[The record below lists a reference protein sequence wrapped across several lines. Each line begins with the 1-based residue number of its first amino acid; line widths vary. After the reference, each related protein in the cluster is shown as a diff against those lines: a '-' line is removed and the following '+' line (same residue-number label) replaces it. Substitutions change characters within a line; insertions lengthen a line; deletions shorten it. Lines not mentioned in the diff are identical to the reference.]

1 MRWIMIFVALIVS
14 IASAEPTAFRTVSRP
29 ATRAPY
35 SIAEII
41 KQASIV
47 KTCSQAPNKA
57 IKLVS
62 AAQTSRRMQQLFD
75 ADQADR
81 QGDLSKLGQNEINKL
96 IAQDLARRQETLEY
110 ILRDRLS
117 TDADFLGAGFIFQH
131 GNCSDSYLLAHQLAG
146 YAIALSE
153 STVSR
158 GEQKELSRWLYAATF
173 DRYLRSQNKPQ
184 KFGTQYI
191 VTSCAALQE
200 FDPATSDA
208 ERAQYS
214 VPTLEQAKARVAE
227 FGTPCK

>member
-1 MRWIMIFVALIVS
+1 MRWIMIFVALIVA
-14 IASAEPTAFRTVSRP
+14 IANAEPATFRAVSQP

-41 KQASIV
+41 KQARDV
-47 KTCSQAPNKA
+47 KTCSQVPAKA
-57 IKLVS
+57 VKLVS
-62 AAQTSRRMQQLFD
+62 AEQTSKRIKQLFK

-81 QGDLSKLGQNEINKL
+81 QGDMSKLGQNDIEKL
-96 IAQDLARRQETLEY
+96 IAQDLNRQQETLEY
-110 ILRDRLS
+110 ILKDRLR
-117 TDADFLGAGFIFQH
+117 TDTDFLGAGFIFQH

-158 GEQKELSRWLYAATF
+158 GEQKEISRWLYAATF

-191 VTSCAALQE
+191 TTDCAALQE
-200 FDPATSDA
+200 FDPTTRDE
-208 ERAQYS
+208 ERAHYG